1 MRKGEVSYSKARA
14 LTRIATPETEA
25 YLVELARCGT
35 AAHIEKVVRGCRR
48 YGPKD
53 ERDRNLRILD
63 SRYVQISHDE
73 DGMLIL
79 RARLD
84 PVAGAAFER
93 ALEAALDAQFRKNPE
108 PLATMAHATGRPT
121 KNRNCRARGAA
132 TPPPTTSL

>member
-25 YLVELARCGT
+25 YLVNLARGGT

-48 YGPKD
+48 YAPKD
-53 ERDRNLRILD
+53 ERERNARMLD

-84 PVAGAAFER
+84 PVAGSRRR
-93 ALEAALDAQFRKNPE
+93 AGARSRHGALYQNEAR
-108 PLATMAHATGRPT
+108 ATDVRWPITKSDRTARP
-121 KNRNCRARGAA
+121 AA
-132 TPPPTTSL
+132 TPRPTT